1 MCGTEGH
8 RALYRQRL
16 QYNVVC
22 WPIGVVHAR
31 CRALDAP
38 GDDSLLVRTHFAGLV
53 PCTSKPLFHR
63 DLGLVKR
70 ERASFFRESWISF
83 VLYFQASFDVL
94 AHVEEFVVVQP
105 HGRIGVGW

>member
-8 RALYRQRL
+8 RALYRLRL

-31 CRALDAP
+31 CRTLDAP
-38 GDDSLLVRTHFAGLV
+38 VDDSLLVRTHFAGLV

-70 ERASFFRESWISF
+70 ERASFIRESWISL
-83 VLYFQASFDVL
+83 VVYFQASFDVL
-94 AHVEEFVVVQP
+94 ARVEEFVVVQI
-105 HGRIGVGW
+105 HGRIGFGW